1 MEKDNDIIIQQRN
14 KYINPPNYNF
24 SYYNVRN
31 NAWDFLIK
39 NNINE
44 YPLSINKII
53 KQNNWYLVDYQV
65 YCSYKGKDIFELISK
80 FPDAFT
86 VQDKNNNFLICFN
99 SQNNRQR
106 IRFSIAHE
114 IGHIVLGHLYKNEKL
129 EKEANMFAARIL
141 MPMILIKELDL
152 TNSEELAKLCDVSLE
167 SATYRLKR
175 FKAIKERKKF
185 YTNPKEKQLL
195 LQLKPFLIN
204 YNNLRKKKLNNFHIK
219 KTTIS

>member
-65 YCSYKGKDIFELISK
+65 YCNYKGKDIFELISK

-99 SQNNRQR
+99 TQNNKQR

-129 EKEANMFAARIL
+129 EKEANMFASRIL
-141 MPMILIKELDL
+141 MPMLLIKELGI
-152 TNSEELAKLCDVSLE
+152 TTPEELANICDVSIE
-167 SATYRLKR
+167 AATFRFKR
-175 FKAIKERKKF
+175 FNEIMGREKF
-185 YTNPKEKQLL
+185 YTNPLEIKLL
-195 LQLKPFLIN
+195 NLLKDYIN
-204 YNNLRKKKLNNFHIK
+204 NIKRRK
-219 KTTIS
+219 